1 MGGWEG
7 GWRRKMGEQ
16 GGLGMWAAACLPRG
30 PPKSPSPEGSGLDGE
45 GRQVTVPP
53 AWTTSMTP
61 AVLTPKIYPH
71 PPDTHTHTKPR
82 LSPNTPTTQKRT
94 FPHANF
100 KSHTHVLSTHTSHVH
115 AHTRTYRHTHPLTVE
130 HWPSPI
136 CMYRTQTIHIL
147 EQYTRIPSLHQPTR
161 HRYTPTLTHQARAR
175 TPEVPRQAH
184 TVCLQTHMQTS

>member
-1 MGGWEG
+1 MAAEDGGAG
-7 GWRRKMGEQ
+7 RAGDVGGCLSAQRATQVPKSRRLGTGWRRETGHCPPSLDHLHDPSCFNPKN
-16 GGLGMWAAACLPRG
+16 LP
-30 PPKSPSPEGSGLDGE
+30 PSP
-45 GRQVTVPP
+45 R
-53 AWTTSMTP
+53 
-61 AVLTPKIYPH
+61 H
-71 PPDTHTHTKPR
+71 THTHTKPR

-161 HRYTPTLTHQARAR
+161 HMYTPTLTHQARAR